1 MENTPQ
7 NFSNLEK
14 IKQLSVL
21 DPEKLT
27 SDQMEF
33 LFETCRN
40 STSDEERARAAGTL
54 SVIYEKI
61 AHKDKDFAMRVH
73 ELYLRHLLK
82 PSQEFGHPSCNWLAV
97 THLQGKNLSGIP
109 WESVSEVSI
118 AAEALYNLSEQGLS
132 SDEINVRVKDLVKYA
147 GMEFSRQDRWE
158 DLLMLLCQVHV
169 AENTMDADFYR
180 LKNTVLLYEQRRV
193 KRLRLRLRNFLIG
206 IFVLVTLVSPAL
218 FLIFEN
224 KYRHAEGIEKLTFF
238 DAVYWSIITAGTVGY
253 GDIVPFTHPGR
264 VLAMVDSLLV
274 IVLLGVVAGLILSY
288 LTPRNV

>member
-1 MENTPQ
+1 MAG
-7 NFSNLEK
+7 SNSSARE
-14 IKQLSVL
+14 
-21 DPEKLT
+21 
-27 SDQMEF
+27 EF
-33 LFETCRN
+33 VRYSL
-40 STSDEERARAAGTL
+40 G
-54 SVIYEKI
+54 
-61 AHKDKDFAMRVH
+61 
-73 ELYLRHLLK
+73 
-82 PSQEFGHPSCNWLAV
+82 
-97 THLQGKNLSGIP
+97 
-109 WESVSEVSI
+109 ESVSEVSI

-132 SDEINVRVKDLVKYA
+132 SDDINVRVRDLVKYA
-147 GMEFSRQDRWE
+147 GMEFARQDRWE

-169 AENTMDADFYR
+169 ADNTLDADFYR

-193 KRLRLRLRNFLIG
+193 KRLRARLSNFLIG
-206 IFVLVTLVSPAL
+206 VFILITLVSPTL

-224 KYRHAEGIEKLTFF
+224 KYRLAEGIEKLTFF